1 VHGRTFQV
9 RLFTH
14 VLVSSRFGNGQT
26 LIQEWV
32 TTVKVETNWARI
44 SSKTFCGIISSQQLS
59 KPIATEARFLFDANE
74 SVSILKEK
82 LSNILNEII
91 TENPSFLT
99 GEWGDTV

>member
-1 VHGRTFQV
+1 
-9 RLFTH
+9 L
-14 VLVSSRFGNGQT
+14 L
-26 LIQEWV
+26 
-32 TTVKVETNWARI
+32 TNWARI

-59 KPIATEARFLFDANE
+59 KPIATEARFTFDANE